1 MSADILE
8 AQIHMVM
15 DRLSNG
21 EPVEVKEEDIKEAVA
36 QYEALLRRSLQRGK
50 DKFRIRMSNIGRPLC
65 QLQMQKADAVAA
77 RMPYESVLKFHTGD
91 IHEVFIE
98 LMLKIAGVNITG
110 GKSQA
115 KLDVAGITVSG
126 EDDIEIDH
134 KVFDTKS
141 SSPWAFE
148 NKWGMGF
155 GAVKAEDSF
164 GYVAQ
169 LLGYSDGLGL
179 EPGGW
184 IVTNKSTGEVK
195 VVEAD
200 FTQQDKEKTRGEIH
214 NTVSVLTD
222 DGAPFVK
229 CFEPE
234 AEYFRRVPTGNMRLH
249 TSCTFCSYMN
259 QCWPK
264 AVYKP
269 QAGSK
274 AVNPRHYWYSEYYE
288 DGVPESKE

>member
-1 MSADILE
+1 MSVDVLE
-8 AQIHMVM
+8 AQIRMVM

-21 EPVEVKEEDIKEAVA
+21 EPVEAKEEDIKEAVA
-36 QYEALLRRSLQRGK
+36 QYEALLRRALNRGNE
-50 DKFRIRMSNIGRPLC
+50 KFRIRMSNIGRPLC
-65 QLQMQKADAVAA
+65 QLQMEKAGVDRA

-98 LMLKIAGVNITG
+98 LMCKIAGVNITG

-126 EDDIEIDH
+126 EDDIEIDN

-155 GAVKAEDSF
+155 GAVKSEDTF
-164 GYVAQ
+164 GYVSQ

-195 VVEAD
+195 VVEAE
-200 FTQQDKEKTRGEIH
+200 FTEQDKATTRGSIAE
-214 NTVSVLTD
+214 TVKALTD
-222 DGAPFVK
+222 DGAPFEK

-234 AEYFRRVPTGNMRLH
+234 TEYFRRAPTGSKRVPM
-249 TSCTFCSYMN
+249 TCTFCSYMH

-264 AVYKP
+264 ATFKP
-269 QAGSK
+269 QTGSK
-274 AVNPRHYWYSEYYE
+274 AVNPRHYWYTEYADE
-288 DGVPESKE
+288 

>member
-1 MSADILE
+1 MSAEVLE
-8 AQIHMVM
+8 AQIRLVM

-21 EPVEVKEEDIKEAVA
+21 DPVEVREEDIQEAVA
-36 QYEALLRRSLQRGK
+36 QYEALLRRIFNRGN

-65 QLQMQKADAVAA
+65 QLQLEKAGVDRA

-98 LMLKIAGVNITG
+98 LMCKVAGVNITG

-115 KLDVAGITVSG
+115 KLDVAGVTVSG
-126 EDDIEIDH
+126 EDDIEIDN

-148 NKWGMGF
+148 NKWGNGW
-155 GAVKAEDSF
+155 GVIKSEDNF

-179 EPGGW
+179 APGGW

-195 VVEAD
+195 VVEAE
-200 FTQQDKEKTRGEIH
+200 FSEEDKEQTRKNIEE
-214 NTVSVLTD
+214 TVSALVSDT
-222 DGAPFVK
+222 PFYR
-229 CFEPE
+229 CFDPE
-234 AEYFRRVPTGNMRLH
+234 IEYFRRVPTGSKRLA
-249 TSCTFCSYMN
+249 TACTFCSFKN
-259 QCWPK
+259 NCWPD
-264 AVYKP
+264 AVYMP
-269 QAGSK
+269 QTGSK
-274 AVNPRHYWYSEYYE
+274 AVTPRHYWYSEYS
-288 DGVPESKE
+288 DAVPKS